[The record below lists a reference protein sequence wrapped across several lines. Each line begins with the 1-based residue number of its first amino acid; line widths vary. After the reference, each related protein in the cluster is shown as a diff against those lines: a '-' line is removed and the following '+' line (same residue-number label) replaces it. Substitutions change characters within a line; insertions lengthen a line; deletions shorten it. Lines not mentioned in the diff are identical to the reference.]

1 MLNGNIEP
9 LNINGDINTNIG
21 LSGDLDNNIELDT
34 SIIENNSLSGDVS
47 TSIGLDA
54 SLDNSIQLD
63 AVINP
68 ITMGTEDYNRLIN
81 KPKIN
86 YVELV
91 ENKTLDDL
99 NIQVKGDYPDQAL
112 TNAEIEA
119 LIDSFV

>member
-54 SLDNSIQLD
+54 NLDNSIQLD

-68 ITMGTEDYNRLIN
+68 ITMGTDDYTRLIN

-99 NIQVKGDYPDQAL
+99 NIQVKGDYPDEAL

>member
-54 SLDNSIQLD
+54 NLDNSIQLD
-63 AVINP
+63 AIINP

-81 KPKIN
+81 KPKVN

-91 ENKTLDDL
+91 DNKTLDDL
-99 NIQVKGDYPDQAL
+99 NIQVKGDYPDEAL

>member
-1 MLNGNIEP
+1 MLSGNIEP

-21 LSGDLDNNIELDT
+21 LSGDIDNNVELDT

-47 TSIGLDA
+47 TSIGLNGD
-54 SLDNSIQLD
+54 LDNILQLD
-63 AVINP
+63 AVVNP
-68 ITMGTEDYNRLIN
+68 ITMGTDDYTRLIN

-86 YVELV
+86 YVELID
-91 ENKTLDDL
+91 NKTLDEL
-99 NIQVKGDYPDQAL
+99 NIQVKGDYPDEAL

>member
-21 LSGDLDNNIELDT
+21 LSGNLDNNVELDT

-47 TSIGLDA
+47 TTIGLDA
-54 SLDNSIQLD
+54 NLDNSIQLD
-63 AVINP
+63 AIINP
-68 ITMGTEDYNRLIN
+68 ITMGTENYNRLIN

-91 ENKTLDDL
+91 DNKTLDDL
-99 NIQVKGDYPDQAL
+99 NIQIKGDYPDEAL

>member
-21 LSGDLDNNIELDT
+21 LSGDIDNNIELDT

-47 TSIGLDA
+47 TSIGLNGD
-54 SLDNSIQLD
+54 LDNIIQLD

-86 YVELV
+86 YVELI

-99 NIQVKGDYPDQAL
+99 NIQVKGNYPDEAL

-119 LIDSFV
+119 LIDNFV

>member
-1 MLNGNIEP
+1 MLSGNIEP

-21 LSGDLDNNIELDT
+21 LSGDIDNNIELDT
-34 SIIENNSLSGDVS
+34 SVIENNSLSGDVS

>member
-1 MLNGNIEP
+1 MLSGNIEP

-21 LSGDLDNNIELDT
+21 LSGDIDNNIDLDT

-47 TSIGLDA
+47 TSVGLNGN
-54 SLDNSIQLD
+54 LDNVIQLD
-63 AVINP
+63 AVVNP

-81 KPKIN
+81 KPKVN

-91 ENKTLDDL
+91 DNKTLDDL
-99 NIQVKGDYPDQAL
+99 NIQVKGDYPDEAL

>member
-1 MLNGNIEP
+1 MLSGNIEP

-21 LSGDLDNNIELDT
+21 LSGDIDNNIDLDT

-47 TSIGLDA
+47 TSVGLNGD
-54 SLDNSIQLD
+54 LDNAIQLD
-63 AVINP
+63 AIINP

-81 KPKIN
+81 KPKVN

-91 ENKTLDDL
+91 DNKTLDDL
-99 NIQVKGDYPDQAL
+99 NIQVKGDYPDEAL

>member
-1 MLNGNIEP
+1 MLSGNIEP

-21 LSGDLDNNIELDT
+21 LSGDIDNNIDLDT

-47 TSIGLDA
+47 TSVDLNGD
-54 SLDNSIQLD
+54 LDNVLQLD
-63 AVINP
+63 AVVNP

-81 KPKIN
+81 KPKVN
-86 YVELV
+86 YVELID
-91 ENKTLDDL
+91 NKTLDDL
-99 NIQVKGDYPDQAL
+99 NIQVKGDYPDEAL

>member
-21 LSGDLDNNIELDT
+21 LSGNLDNNVELDT
-34 SIIENNSLSGDVS
+34 SIVENNSLSGDVS
-47 TSIGLDA
+47 TSIGLNGD
-54 SLDNSIQLD
+54 LDNVLQLD
-63 AVINP
+63 AVVNP

-86 YVELV
+86 YVELK

>member
-21 LSGDLDNNIELDT
+21 LSGDIDNNVELDT
-34 SIIENNSLSGDVS
+34 SIVENNSLSGDVS
-47 TSIGLDA
+47 TSIGLNGD
-54 SLDNSIQLD
+54 LDNILQLD
-63 AVINP
+63 AVVNP

-99 NIQVKGDYPDQAL
+99 NIQVKGDYPDEAL